1 MWVQHFHSFICTD
14 LKTLVSWK
22 YHQSCCSTRRG
33 GEDATFDCWDTSQV
47 SIRVRRCY
55 RKRKHLRNET
65 LTIRSLRTNP
75 CPSISPC
82 LQHHSAF
89 IVYES
94 YTLHVIKN
102 TFYVFLPSYLGRPP
116 IPPCDRRVSISP
128 LIPAPSTDNVMICFH
143 YRSPTHSL
151 CLTFP
156 DAPLTHHYCII
167 WCALS
172 TKLLHQIVSCS
183 RFQTV
188 AFRNVNIIHLFVVV
202 DISAPSQVG

>member
-1 MWVQHFHSFICTD
+1 MWVQHLLSFICTG

-65 LTIRSLRTNP
+65 LTVRSLRTNP

-82 LQHHSAF
+82 LQHHSDC

-102 TFYVFLPSYLGRPP
+102 TFDVFLPSYLGRPP

-128 LIPAPSTDNVMICFH
+128 LIPAPSHRQYHDLL
-143 YRSPTHSL
+143 SL
-151 CLTFP
+151 SIPNTLIVSYIPSCNTN
-156 DAPLTHHYCII
+156 
-167 WCALS
+167 S
-172 TKLLHQIVSCS
+172 SLLHYLVRPVHKVIAPNCELFSLSDCS
-183 RFQTV
+183 V
-188 AFRNVNIIHLFVVV
+188 
-202 DISAPSQVG
+202 